1 MPQKTV
7 EFNLTIS
14 SSYDL
19 QEAIKFAPILDIST
33 IVIQDPHEHVLFD
46 TFPEPLVIDG
56 ISIYRK
62 TILRGETGR
71 IQSLLRKVR
80 YTNHVV
86 LVEPEDA
93 KQATWAILQP
103 MIDGL
108 FISRNAT
115 GKETGLNVSALLRK
129 HEKAIEIDLSPIL
142 TEREDK
148 LSRILRAYRRVTQQL
163 NPKTHRIILSSGE
176 EGPWLLRRGK
186 ALRGLSK
193 TFGLSIEQTAYATT
207 RYPREILEAN
217 TEKLSPNYQGG
228 GIWVITGE

>member
-14 SSYDL
+14 SPQDL
-19 QEAIKFAPILDIST
+19 HEAVKLASILDIST
-33 IVIQDPHEHVLFD
+33 IVIQDPKEHVLFD
-46 TFPEPLVIDG
+46 GFPEPLSIEE

-62 TILRGETGR
+62 TVLRGDTRR
-71 IQSLLRKVR
+71 IQATLRQAR
-80 YTNHVV
+80 YKNHVV

-108 FISRNAT
+108 FISCRAS
-115 GKETGLNVSALLRK
+115 GKEISPNVSSLLRK
-129 HEKAIEIDLSPIL
+129 HKKVIEMDLTPIII
-142 TEREDK
+142 EREDT
-148 LSRILRAYRRVTQQL
+148 LSRMLRAYRRIIQNL
-163 NPKTHRIILSSGE
+163 NPKTHQIILSSGTQ
-176 EGPWLLRRGK
+176 GPWFMRRGK

-207 RYPREILEAN
+207 RYPRDILRRN
-217 TEKLSPNYQGG
+217 TEKLSPDYQGG
-228 GIWVITGE
+228 GIWVITDE